1 MKTIT
6 SREDFNTLDAKAEKD
21 IAQYLSQTDLNS
33 PVVKSVTQ
41 DDGLSCDMAVSYLFT
56 YICKDNEGGQPREG
70 IATYFANGTRM
81 IQLEPEDRDIEATE
95 PEWLVE
101 YNDYGSA
108 LVYTLREDGFR
119 RGEPVMVNDVT
130 IRVEPA
136 NKSKTDIAPI
146 VDKIHAALTT

>member
-6 SREDFNTLDAKAEKD
+6 SREDFNTLDTKAEKD
-21 IAQYLSQTDLNS
+21 IAQYLSQTDLKS
-33 PVVKSVTQ
+33 PIVKSVEQ

-56 YICKDNEGGQPREG
+56 YICKDNEGGQVKEG

-81 IQLEPEDRDIEATE
+81 IQLEPEAGEIETTE

-108 LVYTLREDGFR
+108 LVYTLRQDGFR

-146 VDKIHAALTT
+146 VDKIAAALQ